1 MAKTGDIVWAK
12 LRGYPWWPA
21 RVKFANLLGFLIYF
35 FQVESIKNVPEE
47 IKTAEKDSI
56 PVFFFGSKD

>member
-1 MAKTGDIVWAK
+1 MVASQSKICQFTWFFDI
-12 LRGYPWWPA
+12 
-21 RVKFANLLGFLIYF
+21 FF